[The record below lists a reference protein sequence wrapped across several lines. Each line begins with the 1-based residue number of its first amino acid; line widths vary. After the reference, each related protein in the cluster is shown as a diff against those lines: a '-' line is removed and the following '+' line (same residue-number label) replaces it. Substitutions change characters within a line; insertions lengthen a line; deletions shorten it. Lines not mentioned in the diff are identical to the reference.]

1 MIKFTI
7 ILLYLFLVFLISIVF
22 KKFNENSRETVRKI
36 VHIGIGPLI
45 PIAKFIKIDQN
56 SALIFTGIVSLM
68 VFFNYIYK
76 LFPTIEDVE
85 RKSFGTLFYCLSLFF
100 LIYLFWDKDPYA
112 LITGFFIMTFG
123 DGLAGLIGKSFNSRS
138 WIFFKQKKSLF
149 GTMTMFLTSLIVVC
163 SVGYAQQNRLNLNLN
178 YFTIAFFATLL
189 EQFSVL
195 GIDNFIVPISS
206 ALFFNFFITS

>member
-1 MIKFTI
+1 LIKFI
-7 ILLYLFLVFLISIVF
+7 VILLYLFLIFLISIVF
-22 KKFNENSRETVRKI
+22 KKYNEDNKEIVRKI
-36 VHIGIGPLI
+36 IHIGIGPLI
-45 PIAKFIKIDQN
+45 PIAQFLKINQN
-56 SALIFTGIVSLM
+56 SALIFTGIVSLI
-68 VFFNYIYK
+68 VLINYTYK

-85 RKSFGTLFYCLSLFF
+85 RKSYGTFFYCLSLFI
-100 LIYLFWDKDPYA
+100 LISLFWDRDPYS

-123 DGLAGLIGKSFNSRS
+123 DGLAGLIGKSFNSKS
-138 WIFFKQKKSLF
+138 WIFFKQEKSLF

-163 SVGYAQQNRLNLNLN
+163 SIGYAQQNSLNFN

-206 ALFFNFFITS
+206 ALFFNFFITN

>member
-1 MIKFTI
+1 LIKFTI
-7 ILLYLFLVFLISIVF
+7 ILLYLFSIFLISIAF
-22 KKFNENSRETVRKI
+22 KKYNKDSKEIVRKI
-36 VHIGIGPLI
+36 IHIGIGPLI
-45 PIAKFIKIDQN
+45 PIAQFLKINQN
-56 SALIFTGIVSLM
+56 SALIFTGIVSLI
-68 VFFNYIYK
+68 VFINYNYK

-85 RKSFGTLFYCLSLFF
+85 RKSYGTLFYCLSLFI

-112 LITGFFIMTFG
+112 LISGFFIMTFG
-123 DGLAGLIGKSFNSRS
+123 DGLAGLIGKSFNSKS

-163 SVGYAQQNRLNLNLN
+163 SIGYTQQNSLNFN
-178 YFTIAFFATLL
+178 YFAIAFLATIL

-206 ALFFNFFITS
+206 ALCFNFFITN

>member
-7 ILLYLFLVFLISIVF
+7 ILLYLFSVFLISILF
-22 KKFNENSRETVRKI
+22 KKFNEDSKEIVRKI

-45 PIAKFIKIDQN
+45 PIAQFLKIDQN
-56 SALIFTGIVSLM
+56 SALIFTGIVLLM
-68 VFFNYIYK
+68 VFINYTYK

-85 RKSFGTLFYCLSLFF
+85 RKSYGTFFYCLSLFI
-100 LIYLFWDKDPYA
+100 LISLFWNKDPYA

-123 DGLAGLIGKSFNSRS
+123 DGLAGLLGKSFNSRS

-149 GTMTMFLTSLIVVC
+149 GTMTMFLTSLIVV
-163 SVGYAQQNRLNLNLN
+163 SLIGYTQQNSFNLN